1 MSYRDDFRQ
10 TEREA
15 WWTAPRVVLAIFAT
29 MVVLYVLGF
38 LATGGDL
45 AIYRFWAP
53 KQEAARREVYEHTK
67 SYHQGSVQRLG
78 TLCIQVANAD
88 DDHKVMINDVIAQEF
103 AEWDT
108 SDVPAHLQGCL
119 ATARAK

>member
-1 MSYRDDFRQ
+1 MTYRDDFKQ
-10 TEREA
+10 MEREA
-15 WWTAPRVVLAIFAT
+15 WWTAPRVVLAT
-29 MVVLYVLGF
+29 LVLIVILYALGF
-38 LATGGDL
+38 IVTGGDL

-78 TLCIQVANAD
+78 TLCLQVNSAD
-88 DDHKVMINDVIAQEF
+88 DDHKAMINDIIAQEF

-108 SDVPAHLQGCL
+108 ADVPAHLRGCL